1 MRAQA
6 KGLLRGALAA
16 VALAVLL
23 LATRSAHAESRFALS
38 VGHNL
43 GQGTDE
49 PLRWAERDAE
59 RMDALFGQ
67 LGGVPED
74 RRILLRGEDPASV
87 RLALARVRGRIE
99 EARRTGERT
108 LLFFFYSGH
117 GDAAALHLGGQPLP
131 LAELRRLLA
140 DVPATVTV
148 AVLDSCHSG
157 AVVRGRAKGLS
168 SAPAFDVSFVRQV
181 GPEGRVFITSAGAH
195 EVAQESD
202 SLQGS
207 YFTHHLVSGLRGAAD
222 VDGDAR
228 VSLAEAYHHVY
239 HRTLVG
245 SHGSTAA
252 VQHPELSSQLAGEG
266 DLFLTALE
274 RSQAWLELP
283 PAVGDSVVLVE
294 ERTLQVMA
302 EVQPRPDGPVR
313 VALPSG
319 RYRVQVRRG
328 AQVLYGRVYLPW
340 GERQRLRPESLE
352 VRTLALHQ
360 RKGALLAA
368 NPWRLQASLGVG
380 RASTSLGGW
389 GPRAGVMLA
398 RDGAGPS
405 LLGGLTLGA
414 SRGTTAEL
422 RLGQLELGLW
432 SGVGA
437 AGALGRVWAGA
448 HVGAGVLGVLQRASS
463 QEAEQRRRLGLP
475 TARTR
480 VGAGAAVF
488 AALSAELPVGARTG
502 LFARLGGHVALMRE
516 DEQLRLQPVP
526 TLLLGTT
533 WGL

>member
-1 MRAQA
+1 MT
-6 KGLLRGALAA
+6 KVLKLLAGRLLAMS
-16 VALAVLL
+16 L
-23 LATRSAHAESRFALS
+23 LATLPAGAESRFALS

-43 GQGTDE
+43 GRGTDE

-59 RMDALFGQ
+59 RMDALLGQ
-67 LGGVPED
+67 LAGVPED

-99 EARRTGERT
+99 EARRAGERT

-117 GDAAALHLGGQPLP
+117 GDEAALHLGGASLP
-131 LAELRRLLA
+131 LAELQRLLA
-140 DVPATVTV
+140 DIPATVTV
-148 AVLDSCHSG
+148 AVLDACHSG
-157 AVVRGRAKGLS
+157 AMVRGRSKGMK

-181 GPEGRVFITSAGAH
+181 GPEGRVLLTSAGAH

-228 VSLAEAYHHVY
+228 VSLAEAYRHVY
-239 HRTLVG
+239 HRTLAG

-274 RSQAWLELP
+274 RSQAQLELP

-302 EVQPRPDGPVR
+302 EVEPRPEAAVH

-319 RYRVQVRRG
+319 RYRIQVRRG
-328 AQVLYGRVYLPW
+328 AEVLYGRVYLPW

-360 RKGALLAA
+360 RKGALL
-368 NPWRLQASLGVG
+368 
-380 RASTSLGGW
+380 
-389 GPRAGVMLA
+389 
-398 RDGAGPS
+398 DGA
-405 LLGGLTLGA
+405 
-414 SRGTTAEL
+414 
-422 RLGQLELGLW
+422 
-432 SGVGA
+432 
-437 AGALGRVWAGA
+437 
-448 HVGAGVLGVLQRASS
+448 
-463 QEAEQRRRLGLP
+463 
-475 TARTR
+475 
-480 VGAGAAVF
+480 
-488 AALSAELPVGARTG
+488 
-502 LFARLGGHVALMRE
+502 
-516 DEQLRLQPVP
+516 
-526 TLLLGTT
+526 
-533 WGL
+533 

>member
-1 MRAQA
+1 MA
-6 KGLLRGALAA
+6 ALP
-16 VALAVLL
+16 
-23 LATRSAHAESRFALS
+23 AHAESRFALS
-38 VGHNL
+38 VGHNVGL
-43 GQGTDE
+43 AADE

-99 EARRTGERT
+99 EARRLGERT

-117 GDAAALHLGGQPLP
+117 GDASALHLGGQTLP

-140 DVPATVTV
+140 DVPATVSV

-157 AVVRGRAKGLS
+157 AVVSGRVKGLS

-202 SLQGS
+202 NLQGS
-207 YFTHHLVSGLRGAAD
+207 YFTHHLLSGLRGAAD
-222 VDGDAR
+222 VDGDSR
-228 VSLAEAYHHVY
+228 VSLAEAYRHVY

-274 RSQAWLELP
+274 RSQARLELP

-302 EVQPRPDGPVR
+302 EVEPRPDAPVQ
-313 VALPSG
+313 VALPAG

-328 AQVLYGRVYLPW
+328 AQVLFGRVYLPW
-340 GERQRLRPESLE
+340 GERQRLQPESLE

-360 RKGALLAA
+360 RKGALMGS
-368 NPWRLQASLGVG
+368 NDWRLQAGLGVG
-380 RASTSLGGW
+380 RAATPIGGW
-389 GPRAGVMLA
+389 GPQAGLFRAVEEPGQL
-398 RDGAGPS
+398 GPS
-405 LLGGLTLGA
+405 FVGGVTLGVTRA
-414 SRGTTAEL
+414 FTQQL
-422 RLGQLELGLW
+422 RLDQVELGAW
-432 SGVGA
+432 SGVGV
-437 AGALGRVWAGA
+437 AGALGRVWTGA
-448 HVGAGVLGVLQRASS
+448 HAGVGVLGLFQRAKSLDS
-463 QEAEQRRRLGLP
+463 ARRQLIDLPDTRLR
-475 TARTR
+475 A
-480 VGAGAAVF
+480 GAGAAVF
-488 AALSAELPVGARTG
+488 AALSAELPLGARAG
-502 LFARLGGHVALMRE
+502 LFARLGGHVALTRQDGE
-516 DEQLRLQPVP
+516 LRLSPVP
-526 TLLLGTT
+526 TLLLGST
-533 WGL
+533 WGH